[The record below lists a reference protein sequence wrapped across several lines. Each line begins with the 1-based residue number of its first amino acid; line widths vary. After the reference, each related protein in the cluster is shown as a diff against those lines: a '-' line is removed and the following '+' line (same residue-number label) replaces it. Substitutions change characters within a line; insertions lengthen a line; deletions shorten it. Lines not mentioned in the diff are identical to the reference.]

1 MSLTLHDL
9 TIKFSK
15 NLISP
20 LYFIMGQEVFLIK
33 ESLRKIQSHILP
45 PESLDFNYEV
55 FCCGEVEMER
65 VYEAV
70 ETLPVFSKQRV
81 VVCEE
86 AHRLKESDWK
96 TLKPLIKNPVETC
109 VLVFVSSNPDKRKK
123 VIKELI
129 SFCEVI
135 SANTPKEAEWSRW
148 LKWMAEKE
156 ELSFSDS
163 AAALIRE
170 YACYDLMHL
179 ETEVKK
185 LKNLLG
191 SKKNIS
197 AEDILNVLPR
207 VRPENIFDLSKAIGQ
222 KNLSSA
228 LVCLARLLEDNHNE
242 VGVLSLISRHIRIL
256 ARVKE
261 GVKKGHTE
269 QTLCNKTGVPRFFI
283 RDYIKESNLWT
294 SQKLFSTIEIL
305 KATDKALK
313 SSPVSAHI
321 WLENFIIKT
330 CSV

>member
-9 TIKFSK
+9 ANRFSK
-15 NLISP
+15 KPISP
-20 LYFIMGQEVFLIK
+20 FYFIMGPEVFLIK
-33 ESLRKIQSHILP
+33 ESLCKIQSHILS
-45 PESLDFNYEV
+45 PEALDFNYEV
-55 FCCGEVEMER
+55 FCAGEVEMER
-65 VYEAV
+65 VCEAV
-70 ETLPVFSKQRV
+70 ETLPVLSTKRV

-96 TLKPLIKNPVETC
+96 ILKPIMNNPVETC
-109 VLVFVSSNPDKRKK
+109 VLVFVSSHPDKRKK
-123 VIKELI
+123 VIKELLT
-129 SFCEVI
+129 FCEVI
-135 SANTPKEAEWSRW
+135 LASAPKDAQWPMW
-148 LKWMAEKE
+148 LKWMGEKE
-156 ELSFSDS
+156 GLSFSDS
-163 AAALIRE
+163 AVALIRE
-170 YACYDLMHL
+170 YACYDLLHL

-185 LKNLLG
+185 LKSFLG
-191 SKKNIS
+191 PKKNIS

-242 VGVLSLISRHIRIL
+242 VSVLSLISRHIRIL

-283 RDYIKESNLWT
+283 RDYIRESDLWT
-294 SQKLFSTIEIL
+294 NQKLFSTIEIL

-313 SSPVSAHI
+313 SSPLSAHI